1 MRCQLCR
8 RESLRGDLVDADD
21 RELVDITVIVL
32 HLDLIEL
39 GFNFLELFSCYSH
52 IERDTVTHQPQE
64 LGKPVSD

>member
-1 MRCQLCR
+1 MRCQLCQ

-39 GFNFLELFSCYSH
+39 GFNFFELFFLLLAY
-52 IERDTVTHQPQE
+52 RA
-64 LGKPVSD
+64 